1 MTLAVPHHPRVSM
14 NDGDQSK
21 VDSVVSWFS
30 LKGEEGG
37 RGHARVPHLWLL
49 STLYFNAEYSV
60 HNAYKG
66 LGIPSLGLERFRGQ
80 SRRVG

>member
-1 MTLAVPHHPRVSM
+1 MALAVPHHPRVSM
-14 NDGDQSK
+14 YEGDQSK
-21 VDSVVSWFS
+21 ENSGVSWFS
-30 LKGEEGG
+30 LEGEEGG

>member
-1 MTLAVPHHPRVSM
+1 MALAVPHHPRVSM
-14 NDGDQSK
+14 NEGDQSK

-49 STLYFNAEYSV
+49 STLYYNAEYRV
-60 HNAYKG
+60 HNAYK
-66 LGIPSLGLERFRGQ
+66 GIPSLGLERFRGQ